1 MRLAVGLCATY
12 LRPFMF
18 DALHYLP
25 IVSTAVAAGFT
36 RVLWR
41 HWRRSPQ
48 ARHLMWWTIGI
59 ALFGLGTLT
68 EAVTTLAGW
77 HEPVFR
83 TWYVAGA
90 LLGGAPLAQGSVYLL
105 LKRRTA
111 DRLTMVL
118 VAYVAIATVFVLT
131 TPITAAGAAAGRLD
145 GDAMAWQ
152 WVRLFSPLVNTYA
165 LIYLVGGAIW
175 SARRYRRQADRP
187 RARITGNWL
196 IAIGALLPGIG
207 GAFTRAGHVEVL
219 YVGELIGLILIYGGY
234 RLMTG
239 DRSRSI
245 HPAQHLA

>member
-1 MRLAVGLCATY
+1 
-12 LRPFMF
+12 
-18 DALHYLP
+18 
-25 IVSTAVAAGFT
+25 
-36 RVLWR
+36 
-41 HWRRSPQ
+41 
-48 ARHLMWWTIGI
+48 
-59 ALFGLGTLT
+59 
-68 EAVTTLAGW
+68 
-77 HEPVFR
+77 
-83 TWYVAGA
+83 
-90 LLGGAPLAQGSVYLL
+90 
-105 LKRRTA
+105 
-111 DRLTMVL
+111 

-131 TPITAAGAAAGRLD
+131 TPITAAGAAVGRLD

-165 LIYLVGGAIW
+165 LFYLVGGAIW